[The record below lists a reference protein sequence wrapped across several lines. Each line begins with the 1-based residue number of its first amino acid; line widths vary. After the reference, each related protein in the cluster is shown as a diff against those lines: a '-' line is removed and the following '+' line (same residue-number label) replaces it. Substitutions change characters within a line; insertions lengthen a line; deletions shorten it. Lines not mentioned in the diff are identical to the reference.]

1 MHKHQNDKNE
11 MTISSLNI
19 TYLYSFFP
27 HGKWIVHFFFFAP
40 AWLMIELKHNN
51 VKFQIDFPILLFFP
65 FLPSFFWSIFSLV
78 FLNFFFVFVFFTPTV
93 FDTIFLSRLL
103 FFCIEGKTT
112 WICGLRLYTE
122 PVEIKKYLKC

>member
-27 HGKWIVHFFFFAP
+27 HGKWIVYLFFFAP

-51 VKFQIDFPILLFFP
+51 VKFQIEFPILLFFLF
-65 FLPSFFWSIFSLV
+65 FL
-78 FLNFFFVFVFFTPTV
+78 FFFCYFTPTV
-93 FDTIFLSRLL
+93 LHPISLSRRL
-103 FFCIEGKTT
+103 FFSIEGTT
-112 WICGLRLYTE
+112 PWTCGLRLYTE
-122 PVEIKKYLKC
+122 PVANKKVFKMLGQQTSACESLS

>member
-27 HGKWIVHFFFFAP
+27 QGKWIVYLFFFAP

-51 VKFQIDFPILLFFP
+51 VKFQIEFPILLFFLFFLFLFLFVILHPP
-65 FLPSFFWSIFSLV
+65 FCTQYL
-78 FLNFFFVFVFFTPTV
+78 
-93 FDTIFLSRLL
+93 LSRRL
-103 FFCIEGKTT
+103 FFSIEGKTP

-122 PVEIKKYLKC
+122 PVANKKVFKMLGQQASACESLS